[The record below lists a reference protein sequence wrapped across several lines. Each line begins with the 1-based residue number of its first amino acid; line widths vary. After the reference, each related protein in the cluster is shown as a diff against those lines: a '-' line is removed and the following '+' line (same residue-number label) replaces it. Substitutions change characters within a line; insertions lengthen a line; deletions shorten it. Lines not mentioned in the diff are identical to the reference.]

1 MKQTRKLIKKQI
13 KKGKSKT
20 CKGGSVFGF
29 SRKKDTTDILKDL
42 HAKAGN
48 IKLKDFESNF
58 LENIDKL
65 KSRKADCKTMC
76 LKECSDDKMC
86 EQLKNM
92 MKRDP
97 FYNWGN
103 LCGHSLDVKKCREF
117 IHTYTK
123 LDIYNK
129 YVSSLSANIQ
139 NHFNDLTRELNEEH
153 LGNVASPSRS
163 LLSPKSRSKSRSSSR
178 SLLSPKSSSKSRSS
192 SRSLLSPKS
201 KSSSKSKSSELSF
214 KSIER

>member
-1 MKQTRKLIKKQI
+1 MKMKQTRKQI
-13 KKGKSKT
+13 KKKKSKT

-29 SRKKDTTDILKDL
+29 SRKKDTSEILKDL
-42 HAKAGN
+42 HAKVGN

-65 KSRKADCKTMC
+65 KTRKADCKTMC
-76 LKECSDDKMC
+76 LKQCSDDKMC
-86 EQLKNM
+86 EQLNNM

-139 NHFNDLTRELNEEH
+139 NRFNDLTRELNEEY
-153 LGNVASPSRS
+153 LGNVASP
-163 LLSPKSRSKSRSSSR
+163 KSRSRSRSSSR
-178 SLLSPKSSSKSRSS
+178 SLLSPKSRSS

-201 KSSSKSKSSELSF
+201 KSRSRSSEYSF

>member
-1 MKQTRKLIKKQI
+1 MKQTRKLIRSKKAR
-13 KKGKSKT
+13 T
-20 CKGGSVFGF
+20 YKGGSVFGF

-48 IKLKDFESNF
+48 IKLKDFEFNF

-76 LKECSDDKMC
+76 LKQCSDDKMC
-86 EQLKNM
+86 EQLNNM

-139 NHFNDLTRELNEEH
+139 NHFNNLTRELNEEH
-153 LGNVASPSRS
+153 LGNVASPKSRSRSRSSSKSLLSPKSRSSSRSRS
-163 LLSPKSRSKSRSSSR
+163 LLSPKSRSRSSSI
-178 SLLSPKSSSKSRSS
+178 
-192 SRSLLSPKS
+192 
-201 KSSSKSKSSELSF
+201 SSELSF

>member
-1 MKQTRKLIKKQI
+1 MKQTRKQI
-13 KKGKSKT
+13 RKRKSKT

-29 SRKKDTTDILKDL
+29 SRKKDTSEILKDL
-42 HAKAGN
+42 HAKVGN

-65 KSRKADCKTMC
+65 KRRKVDCKTLC
-76 LKECSDDKMC
+76 LKECHDDKMC
-86 EQLKNM
+86 EQLNNM

-103 LCGHSLDVKKCREF
+103 LCGHSLDVQKCREF

-139 NHFNDLTRELNEEH
+139 NHFNNLTRELNEEH
-153 LGNVASPSRS
+153 LGNVASP
-163 LLSPKSRSKSRSSSR
+163 KSR
-178 SLLSPKSSSKSRSS
+178 SRSS

-201 KSSSKSKSSELSF
+201 KSRSRSSSKSLLSPKSKSRSSSSEYSF

>member
-1 MKQTRKLIKKQI
+1 MKQTRKLIKGQI
-13 KKGKSKT
+13 KKKTKT

-29 SRKKDTTDILKDL
+29 SRKKDTTEILKDL
-42 HAKAGN
+42 HAKVGN

-76 LKECSDDKMC
+76 LKQCSDNKMC
-86 EQLKNM
+86 EQLNNM
-92 MKRDP
+92 IKRDP

-129 YVSSLSANIQ
+129 YVSSLSANVQ
-139 NHFNDLTRELNEEH
+139 NQFNNLTRELNEEH
-153 LGNVASPSRS
+153 LGNVASPSP
-163 LLSPKSRSKSRSSSR
+163 SPRSKSRSSSR
-178 SLLSPKSSSKSRSS
+178 SLLSPKSRSRSS

-201 KSSSKSKSSELSF
+201 KSRSNSSELSF

>member
-1 MKQTRKLIKKQI
+1 MKQTRKII
-13 KKGKSKT
+13 KSKKART
-20 CKGGSVFGF
+20 YKGGSVFGF
-29 SRKKDTTDILKDL
+29 SRKKDTADILKDL
-42 HAKAGN
+42 QSKVGN

-58 LENIDKL
+58 LENISKL
-65 KSRKADCKTMC
+65 KSRKAECKTSC

-86 EQLKNM
+86 EQLNNM
-92 MKRDP
+92 MKRDS

-139 NHFNDLTRELNEEH
+139 NRFNILTRELNEEH
-153 LGNVASPSRS
+153 LGNVASPS
-163 LLSPKSRSKSRSSSR
+163 PKSRSR
-178 SLLSPKSSSKSRSS
+178 SRSS

-201 KSSSKSKSSELSF
+201 KSRSRSSEYSF

>member
-1 MKQTRKLIKKQI
+1 MKQTRKLIKRR
-13 KKGKSKT
+13 KSRT

-29 SRKKDTTDILKDL
+29 SRKKDTTDILKEL
-42 HAKAGN
+42 QTKAGN

-86 EQLKNM
+86 EQLNNM
-92 MKRDP
+92 IKRDP

-139 NHFNDLTRELNEEH
+139 NHFNNLTRELNEEH
-153 LGNVASPSRS
+153 LGNVV
-163 LLSPKSRSKSRSSSR
+163 SPKSRSRSSSKSLLSPRSMSRSSS
-178 SLLSPKSSSKSRSS
+178 K
-192 SRSLLSPKS
+192 SLLSPKS
-201 KSSSKSKSSELSF
+201 KSKSRSISSEYSF

>member
-1 MKQTRKLIKKQI
+1 MKMKQTRKLIRKQI
-13 KKGKSKT
+13 RKKKSKT

-29 SRKKDTTDILKDL
+29 SRKKDTKDILKDL

-86 EQLKNM
+86 EQLNNM

-103 LCGHSLDVKKCREF
+103 LCGHSLDVKKCRDF

-139 NHFNDLTRELNEEH
+139 NRFNILTRELNEEH
-153 LGNVASPSRS
+153 LGNVASPRSRSRSSSKS
-163 LLSPKSRSKSRSSSR
+163 LLSPKSRSRSI
-178 SLLSPKSSSKSRSS
+178 
-192 SRSLLSPKS
+192 
-201 KSSSKSKSSELSF
+201 SSEYSF

>member
-1 MKQTRKLIKKQI
+1 MTIKQTRKQTRKIIRSKKVR
-13 KKGKSKT
+13 T
-20 CKGGSVFGF
+20 YKGGSVFGF

-76 LKECSDDKMC
+76 LKQCSDDKMC
-86 EQLKNM
+86 EQLNNM

-139 NHFNDLTRELNEEH
+139 NRFNILTRELNEEH
-153 LGNVASPSRS
+153 LGNVASPKSRSRSSSKSLLSPKSRSWSSSKS
-163 LLSPKSRSKSRSSSR
+163 LLSPKSRSKSRSI
-178 SLLSPKSSSKSRSS
+178 
-192 SRSLLSPKS
+192 
-201 KSSSKSKSSELSF
+201 SSEYSF

>member
-1 MKQTRKLIKKQI
+1 MKMKQTRKLIKSK
-13 KKGKSKT
+13 KSKT

-29 SRKKDTTDILKDL
+29 SRKKDTSEILKDL
-42 HAKAGN
+42 HTKVGN

-65 KSRKADCKTMC
+65 KRRKVDCKTLC

-86 EQLKNM
+86 EQLNNM

-103 LCGHSLDVKKCREF
+103 LCGHSLDVQKCREF

-139 NHFNDLTRELNEEH
+139 NHFNILTRELNEEH
-153 LGNVASPSRS
+153 LGNVASP
-163 LLSPKSRSKSRSSSR
+163 KSRSRSSSR
-178 SLLSPKSSSKSRSS
+178 SLLSPKSRSRSRSS
-192 SRSLLSPKS
+192 SKSLLSPKS
-201 KSSSKSKSSELSF
+201 KSNSSEYSF

>member
-1 MKQTRKLIKKQI
+1 MKQTRKLIKSK
-13 KKGKSKT
+13 KSKT

-42 HAKAGN
+42 HAKVGN

-65 KSRKADCKTMC
+65 KSRKAECKTMC
-76 LKECSDDKMC
+76 LKECHDDKMC
-86 EQLKNM
+86 EQLNNM

-139 NHFNDLTRELNEEH
+139 NQFNNLTRELNEEH
-153 LGNVASPSRS
+153 LGNVASPRSRSSSKSKS
-163 LLSPKSRSKSRSSSR
+163 LLSPKSRSSSK
-178 SLLSPKSSSKSRSS
+178 SLLSPKSRSRSI
-192 SRSLLSPKS
+192 
-201 KSSSKSKSSELSF
+201 SSEYSF

>member
-1 MKQTRKLIKKQI
+1 MKQTRKQI
-13 KKGKSKT
+13 RKRKSKT

-29 SRKKDTTDILKDL
+29 SRKKDTSEILKDL
-42 HAKAGN
+42 HAKVGN
-48 IKLKDFESNF
+48 IKLKNFESNF

-65 KSRKADCKTMC
+65 KRRKVDCKTLC

-86 EQLKNM
+86 EQLNNM

-103 LCGHSLDVKKCREF
+103 LCGHSLDVQKCREF

-139 NHFNDLTRELNEEH
+139 NHFNILTRELNEEH
-153 LGNVASPSRS
+153 LGNVASPKSKSRSSSKS
-163 LLSPKSRSKSRSSSR
+163 LLSPKSRSR
-178 SLLSPKSSSKSRSS
+178 SRSS

-201 KSSSKSKSSELSF
+201 KSNSSEYSF

>member
-13 KKGKSKT
+13 KKRKSKT

-29 SRKKDTTDILKDL
+29 SKKKDTTEILKDL
-42 HAKAGN
+42 HAKVGN
-48 IKLKDFESNF
+48 IKLKDFEANF

-65 KSRKADCKTMC
+65 KTRKADCKTMC
-76 LKECSDDKMC
+76 LKQCSDDKMC
-86 EQLKNM
+86 EQLNNM

-139 NHFNDLTRELNEEH
+139 NHFNILTRELNEEH
-153 LGNVASPSRS
+153 LGNVARSR
-163 LLSPKSRSKSRSSSR
+163 SRSSSR
-178 SLLSPKSSSKSRSS
+178 SLLSPKSRSS
-192 SRSLLSPKS
+192 SKSLLSPKS
-201 KSSSKSKSSELSF
+201 RSRSSSSEYSF

>member
-1 MKQTRKLIKKQI
+1 MTIKQTRKQTRKIIRSKKVR
-13 KKGKSKT
+13 T
-20 CKGGSVFGF
+20 YKGGSVFGF

-76 LKECSDDKMC
+76 LKQCSDDKMC
-86 EQLKNM
+86 EQLNNM

-139 NHFNDLTRELNEEH
+139 NRFNILTRELNEEH
-153 LGNVASPSRS
+153 LGNVASPRSRSRSSSKSLLSPKSRSWSSSKS
-163 LLSPKSRSKSRSSSR
+163 LLSPKSRSKSRSI
-178 SLLSPKSSSKSRSS
+178 
-192 SRSLLSPKS
+192 
-201 KSSSKSKSSELSF
+201 SSEYSF

>member
-1 MKQTRKLIKKQI
+1 MKQTRKLIRKQI
-13 KKGKSKT
+13 RKKKSKT

-29 SRKKDTTDILKDL
+29 SRKKDTTDILKEL
-42 HAKAGN
+42 QTKAGN

-65 KSRKADCKTMC
+65 KSRKAECKTMC
-76 LKECSDDKMC
+76 LKECHDDKMC
-86 EQLKNM
+86 EQLNNM

-139 NHFNDLTRELNEEH
+139 NRFNILTRELNEEH
-153 LGNVASPSRS
+153 LGNVASPRSRSSSKS
-163 LLSPKSRSKSRSSSR
+163 LLSPKSRSSSK
-178 SLLSPKSSSKSRSS
+178 SLLSPKSRSRSI
-192 SRSLLSPKS
+192 
-201 KSSSKSKSSELSF
+201 SSEYSF

>member
-1 MKQTRKLIKKQI
+1 MTIKQTRKQTRKIIRSKKVR
-13 KKGKSKT
+13 T
-20 CKGGSVFGF
+20 YKGGSVFGF

-42 HAKAGN
+42 QSKAGN

-76 LKECSDDKMC
+76 LKQCSDDKMC
-86 EQLKNM
+86 EQLNNM

-129 YVSSLSANIQ
+129 
-139 NHFNDLTRELNEEH
+139 
-153 LGNVASPSRS
+153 
-163 LLSPKSRSKSRSSSR
+163 
-178 SLLSPKSSSKSRSS
+178 
-192 SRSLLSPKS
+192 
-201 KSSSKSKSSELSF
+201 
-214 KSIER
+214 

>member
-1 MKQTRKLIKKQI
+1 MTMKQTRKLIRSKKAR
-13 KKGKSKT
+13 T
-20 CKGGSVFGF
+20 YKGGSVFGF

-48 IKLKDFESNF
+48 IKLKDFEFNF

-76 LKECSDDKMC
+76 LKQCSDDKMC
-86 EQLKNM
+86 EQLNNM

-139 NHFNDLTRELNEEH
+139 NHFNNLTRELNEEH
-153 LGNVASPSRS
+153 LGNVASPKSRSRSRSSSKSLLSPKSRSSSRSRS
-163 LLSPKSRSKSRSSSR
+163 LLSPKSRSRSSSI
-178 SLLSPKSSSKSRSS
+178 
-192 SRSLLSPKS
+192 
-201 KSSSKSKSSELSF
+201 SSELSF

>member
-1 MKQTRKLIKKQI
+1 MTIKQTRKQTRKIIRSKKVR
-13 KKGKSKT
+13 T
-20 CKGGSVFGF
+20 YKGGSVFGF

-76 LKECSDDKMC
+76 LKQCSDDKMC
-86 EQLKNM
+86 EQLNNM

-139 NHFNDLTRELNEEH
+139 NRFNILTRELNEEH
-153 LGNVASPSRS
+153 LGNVASPRSRSSSKS
-163 LLSPKSRSKSRSSSR
+163 LLSPKSRSKSRSI
-178 SLLSPKSSSKSRSS
+178 
-192 SRSLLSPKS
+192 
-201 KSSSKSKSSELSF
+201 SSEYSF